1 MNQYHTDWQS
11 LPLKALTDR
20 SHMIPTISGLLA
32 TPSDYYLQECLGN
45 NILRSNQSLEKCY
58 IHLLLKLYMTY
69 LRVTCLR
76 YYGKLMA
83 PVYHVLESS
92 YMLCCTGITLMHLFK
107 SEFWLDK
114 LIISFN

>member
-1 MNQYHTDWQS
+1 
-11 LPLKALTDR
+11 
-20 SHMIPTISGLLA
+20 MIPTICGLPT

-58 IHLLLKLYMTY
+58 IHLLLKLYMTR
-69 LRVTCLR
+69 LRVPCLR

-83 PVYHVLESS
+83 PIH
-92 YMLCCTGITLMHLFK
+92 HLAWNPANALLYRHNTDTSVQ
-107 SEFWLDK
+107 SEFSLAK